1 MNINLTLIGQSIAF
15 AVFVWFCL
23 KFIWPPIITALNA
36 RKARIADGLAAADEG
51 LKAKERADDEVAEA
65 LREVREQAKDIIANA
80 QKRAD
85 QMVEEAKISARS
97 EGDKLLEL
105 AKGDVEQQVNEAR
118 ENLRKDVVALAL
130 TGAEQVLMQEV
141 DADKHTEALNKLSAQ
156 L

>member
-1 MNINLTLIGQSIAF
+1 MNINLTLVGQSIAF
-15 AVFVWFCL
+15 AVFVWFCV